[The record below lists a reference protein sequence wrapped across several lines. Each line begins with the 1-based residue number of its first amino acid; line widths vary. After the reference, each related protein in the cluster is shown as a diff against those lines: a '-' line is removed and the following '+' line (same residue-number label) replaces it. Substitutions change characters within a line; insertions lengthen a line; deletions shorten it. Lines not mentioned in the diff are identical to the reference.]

1 MTTHAPET
9 GPQST
14 KDRAA
19 EVGGT
24 AKEQA
29 ANVAGTA
36 KEQAVDV
43 AHDAADQ
50 ARNLLEEL
58 RTNVRD
64 QVGTQRDRLSQTL
77 DQYATE
83 LRQMAER
90 SDSDGPATEVV
101 RQVATRLQ
109 DMRSYLE
116 GGGDVVTD
124 VRRFA
129 RRRPGTFLVACA
141 AVGVLAGR
149 ATRGAAAAR
158 SQQQAGAG
166 RHAVEADGE
175 PQWRRPYDPD
185 EFGAGQYGD
194 ARSTGAR
201 YAGGPYG
208 GGQSTGGQYAGGQSP
223 EYGTGGSGQY
233 GAPDGEYGT
242 EGGRYGTGGATAPGG
257 PGYTGEQVNA
267 GVERT
272 SDPNLR
278 PTSGPLVSRESA
290 YGGQSA
296 TGSDARAAAGDPV
309 PPDLDPGDTRVDRD
323 LTDSGTRPR
332 ADGPWERER

>member
-1 MTTHAPET
+1 MTTHAPES

-24 AKEQA
+24 AKEQTGQVAGSAKEQA

-64 QVGTQRDRLSQTL
+64 QVGTQRDKLSQTL

-90 SDSDGPATEVV
+90 SDSDGPATEAV
-101 RQVATRLQ
+101 RQIATKLQ

-129 RRRPGTFLVACA
+129 RRRPGTFLLACA
-141 AVGVLAGR
+141 AAGVLAGR

-158 SQQQAGAG
+158 SQQQGGAG
-166 RHAVEADGE
+166 RHAVDTDGE

-194 ARSTGAR
+194 VR
-201 YAGGPYG
+201 YAGG
-208 GGQSTGGQYAGGQSP
+208 QYTQ
-223 EYGTGGSGQY
+223 YGTGGSGQY

-242 EGGRYGTGGATAPGG
+242 ESGRYGTGGATAPGG
-257 PGYTGEQVNA
+257 PGYTDQQVNA

-296 TGSDARAAAGDPV
+296 TGATAQAVAGDPV

-323 LTDSGTRPR
+323 LSDSGTRPR
-332 ADGPWERER
+332 ADGPWERGER